1 MAPDFHAFAQAGNEL
16 AKLHLGYETCQEY
29 PLSLVFG
36 QDGKPRPEHFRIGQ
50 RAMRYA
56 DAERSELIV
65 NDHIRLGGIPTKA
78 HEYQVNGR
86 TPLEWF
92 IDRYR
97 ITQDKE
103 SGIVND
109 PNKWFADPKKLI
121 AAIQRIVH
129 VSVETARIVD
139 DLPQPFDLVDGSL

>member
-1 MAPDFHAFAQAGNEL
+1 MYSRNFIS
-16 AKLHLGYETCQEY
+16 GYETCQEY

-92 IDRYR
+92 IDRYK
-97 ITQDKE
+97 ISQDNE

-109 PNKWFADPKKLI
+109 PNAWFDDPKELI